1 MGQLTGK
8 IKRGFENKNG
18 RIKSGGDLVTPMVE
32 NDFLFNVVDV
42 LKKLAK
48 KVGKPFH
55 KSP

>member
-1 MGQLTGK
+1 
-8 IKRGFENKNG
+8 
-18 RIKSGGDLVTPMVE
+18 MVE
-32 NDFLFNVVDV
+32 NDFLFNEVDV